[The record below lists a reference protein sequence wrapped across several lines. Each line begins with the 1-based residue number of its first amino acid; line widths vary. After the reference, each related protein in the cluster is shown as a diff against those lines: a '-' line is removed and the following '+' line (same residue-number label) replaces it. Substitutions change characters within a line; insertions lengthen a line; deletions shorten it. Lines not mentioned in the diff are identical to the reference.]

1 LLRAN
6 EVSEVTESYD
16 AAINA
21 VDDNRPFLT
30 EDIHTQLM
38 AALNAARAEHID
50 VMVHPVRTSTPDWH
64 KTGQENLAALEG
76 HLNRVADLIRARLR
90 VLAIYP
96 D

>member
-1 LLRAN
+1 MQTKFRRF
-6 EVSEVTESYD
+6 TESYD

-50 VMVHPVRTSTPDWH
+50 VWFTRSGLALLTGTRQAKRTWQRS
-64 KTGQENLAALEG
+64 E
-76 HLNRVADLIRARLR
+76 
-90 VLAIYP
+90 AI
-96 D
+96 